1 MLKKKIKYT
10 DFNGTEREEEFF
22 FNLTKAEVAEMQMST
37 EGGLGKMIEKI
48 VAENNSKRMIEI
60 FKDLILRSY
69 GEKSLDGKRFVKTQQ
84 LRDDFSQT
92 EAYSE
97 LFMSLAS
104 NADMAT
110 DFINGIVPNAGIAKT
125 AAQGGLLSAT

>member
-22 FNLTKAEVAEMQMST
+22 FNLTKAEVTEMEMST
-37 EGGLGKMIEKI
+37 EGGLAKTIEKI
-48 VAENNSKRMIEI
+48 VAENDSKRIIEI

-92 EAYSE
+92 EAFSE
-97 LFMSLAS
+97 LFMSLAT
-104 NADMAT
+104 NAEMSA
-110 DFINGIVPNAGIAKT
+110 DFINGIVPNADIAKT
-125 AAQGGLLSAT
+125 AAQGGLISAT

>member
-1 MLKKKIKYT
+1 MVK
-10 DFNGTEREEEFF
+10 
-22 FNLTKAEVAEMQMST
+22 
-37 EGGLGKMIEKI
+37 
-48 VAENNSKRMIEI
+48 
-60 FKDLILRSY
+60 
-69 GEKSLDGKRFVKTQQ
+69 KSLDGKRFVKTQQ

-125 AAQGGLLSAT
+125 AAQGGLMSAT